1 MAGVVFLIV
10 VPTANFEQE
19 LVDSRFL
26 NKYICRNYNVIKWK
40 LVEDVTKKQ
49 NNREMS
55 ELFSKRIFMSA
66 TLLTLVKKQLNL

>member
-26 NKYICRNYNVIKWK
+26 NKYICINYKVIKWK
-40 LVEDVTKKQ
+40 LMEDVTKKQ